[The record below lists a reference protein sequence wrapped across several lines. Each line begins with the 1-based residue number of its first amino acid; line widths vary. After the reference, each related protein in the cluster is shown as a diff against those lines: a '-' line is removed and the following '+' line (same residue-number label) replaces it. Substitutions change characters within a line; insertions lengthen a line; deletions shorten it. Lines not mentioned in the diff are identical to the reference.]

1 MYTQFLTPSL
11 ARKKGDKAEGVGV
24 RAGESADYVLYSVL
38 HTFGQKIND
47 DIYISF

>member
-24 RAGESADYVLYSVL
+24 RAGESADYVLYIQCTAHFWSE
-38 HTFGQKIND
+38 N
-47 DIYISF
+47 